1 MSRPRPNRS
10 RRSNAPGANPKPAE
24 IRRQREE
31 AGYTQTEY
39 GALVYRSRSIVA
51 QWERGE
57 RRCDPAIHEYL
68 TLLISHRATRQA
80 RLELFGVETRE
91 PGEVRVVDEHA

>member
-1 MSRPRPNRS
+1 LSKHKRKP
-10 RRSNAPGANPKPAE
+10 APGRRLVPGAKPAYTSGAE
-24 IRRQREE
+24 IKRQREE
-31 AGYTQTEY
+31 AGYSQTEY
-39 GALVYRSRSIVA
+39 GALAYRSRSIVA

-57 RRCDPAIHEYL
+57 RQCDPAIHEYL

-91 PGEVRVVDEHA
+91 PREA